1 MEYKFKLSK
10 IHCAGCALALEQNLN
25 GIEGVRAEINFVTKQ
40 LRLFIDTENPAD
52 TLTEVKIAVTKFDH
66 SIELLD
72 NDSLDESLK
81 KEKDLR
87 MINICR
93 YSASVVFLILGAL
106 LDLGWLK
113 ITFFAVAY
121 LASAYDVLWGAILN
135 LKNKNVFDEKLL
147 MSVASVGAF
156 VIGEYVE
163 SICVMV
169 LYGIGEIFENFAV
182 DKSRNRVKSL
192 LEIKQP
198 FANVYDGETDI
209 KVPLEMVGIG
219 ALIHIKPGERVPLD
233 GVVVDGT
240 SYLDVSAITGES
252 REKIVSSGDEILSGS
267 INGSSLLLVKV
278 TKLEKDSTV
287 SRIIDMVQNATESK
301 AKTEKFIS
309 KFSKVYTPI
318 VFALAIMLAF
328 IPPIILGFDQF
339 SKFAYRALCFLVVSC
354 PCALVI
360 SVPLAFFAGIGS
372 LARCGVLVK
381 GASFVEALAKIDSVI
396 FDKTGTLTSGVF
408 EISEIYVAKE
418 HTEEEVLELA
428 AYAENFSNH
437 KIAKSIKK
445 LYNEK
450 NPNKPVNSAWIS
462 DYKELAGLG
471 IEANIFGQDVL
482 VGNGELLRKHSIN
495 FPDVHKA
502 GSVLH
507 ISSAEDYYGYIVVC
521 DEIKKDS
528 IKAVK
533 DLQKLGLGIENIAL
547 STGDEHNS
555 ARLVADKIG
564 IENVYSG
571 LLPDEKVEIIK
582 RQTEKNK
589 IVAFVGD
596 GINDAPSIAISNVGV
611 AMGGFGTDVAVEASD
626 VVIMT
631 DEPSKV
637 ALAIKKS
644 KKTHKIAKQNIIGS
658 IAVKVLIL
666 ALIGFGFSGMWLAVF
681 ADVGVSLLAVLNSLR
696 AMLK

>member
-25 GIEGVRAEINFVTKQ
+25 DIEGVRAEISFVTKQ
-40 LRLFIDTENPAD
+40 LKLFIDTENPAE

-72 NDSLDESLK
+72 YNDKENIEQ
-81 KEKDLR
+81 KEKNR
-87 MINICR
+87 RNINICR
-93 YSASVVFLILGAL
+93 YSGSVIFLVLGL
-106 LDLGWLK
+106 TLDVTWLK
-113 ITFFAVAY
+113 IMFYSVSYF
-121 LASAYDVLWGAILN
+121 ASAFDVLWGAVLN
-135 LKNKNVFDEKLL
+135 IRNRNVFDEKLL
-147 MSVASVGAF
+147 MSVASIGAF
-156 VIGEYVE
+156 FIGEYVE
-163 SICVMV
+163 AICVMV
-169 LYGIGEIFENFAV
+169 LYGIGQIFENYAV
-182 DKSRNRVKSL
+182 DKSIIRVKSL

-198 FANVYDGETDI
+198 FANVYDGELDRQ
-209 KVPLEMVGIG
+209 VPTEYVGVG

-240 SYLDVSAITGES
+240 SYLDVSAITGET
-252 REKIVSSGDEILSGS
+252 REKIVTIGDEVLSGS

-287 SRIIDMVQNATESK
+287 SKIINMVQNATESK
-301 AKTEKFIS
+301 AKSEKFIS
-309 KFSKVYTPI
+309 KFSRVYTP
-318 VFALAIMLAF
+318 VVLCFALLIAF
-328 IPPIILGFDQF
+328 IPPIFVGF
-339 SKFAYRALCFLVVSC
+339 SKFSTYAYRALCFLVVSC

-360 SVPLAFFAGIGS
+360 SVPLTFFAGIGS
-372 LARCGVLVK
+372 MARCGVLVK
-381 GASFVEALAKIDSVI
+381 GASFVESLAKADSVI
-396 FDKTGTLTSGVF
+396 FDKTGTLTTGIF
-408 EISEIYVAKE
+408 EISEIYVTKE
-418 HTEEEVLELA
+418 HTEQEILELA
-428 AYAENFSNH
+428 VYAENFSNH

-462 DYKELAGLG
+462 QYKELAGLG

-482 VGNGELLRKHSIN
+482 VGNGELLKKHGIHFAN
-495 FPDVHKA
+495 VQKA
-502 GSVLH
+502 GTVLH
-507 ISSAEDYYGYIVVC
+507 ISADDDYYGYIVVC

-528 IKAVK
+528 ALAVRN
-533 DLQKLGLGIENIAL
+533 LSKLGINNISL
-547 STGDEHNS
+547 STGDESNS
-555 ARLVADKIG
+555 ATLVANKIG
-564 IENVYSG
+564 IESVYSG
-571 LLPDEKVEIIK
+571 LLPNEKVEVIK
-582 RQTEKNK
+582 KQTDNGKT
-589 IVAFVGD
+589 VVFVGD
-596 GINDAPSIAISNVGV
+596 GINDAPSIAVSNVGI

-637 ALAIKKS
+637 ALAIKKA
-644 KKTHKIAKQNIIGS
+644 KKTHKIAKQNIFWSVAI
-658 IAVKVLIL
+658 KVLTL

>member
-1 MEYKFKLSK
+1 MEYKFRLSK

-25 GIEGVRAEINFVTKQ
+25 EIEGVRAEISFVTKQ
-40 LRLFIDTENPAD
+40 LKLFIDTENPAE
-52 TLTEVKIAVTKFDH
+52 TLTDVKIAITKFDH
-66 SIELLD
+66 SVELLD
-72 NDSLDESLK
+72 IDEKDDYAK
-81 KEKDLR
+81 KEKTQRL
-87 MINICR
+87 INISR
-93 YSASVVFLILGAL
+93 YSGSIIFMILGLLLDVTWIKVVF
-106 LDLGWLK
+106 
-113 ITFFAVAY
+113 FATSY
-121 LASAYDVLWGAILN
+121 FASAYDVLWGAILN
-135 LKNKNVFDEKLL
+135 VKNKNVFDEKLL
-147 MSVASVGAF
+147 MSIASIGAF

-169 LYGIGEIFENFAV
+169 LYGVGEIFENFAV

-198 FANVYDGETDI
+198 YANVFDGENDRQ
-209 KVPLEMVGIG
+209 VPLENVGVG

-233 GVVVDGT
+233 GVVIDGT
-240 SYLDVSAITGES
+240 SYLDVSAISGES
-252 REKIVSSGDEILSGS
+252 REKIVSVGDEVLSGS

-287 SRIIDMVQNATESK
+287 SKIIDMVQNATESK

-309 KFSKVYTPI
+309 RFSKVYTPI
-318 VFALAIMLAF
+318 VLGLAVILAF
-328 IPPIILGFDQF
+328 IPPIFLGFDQF
-339 SKFAYRALCFLVVSC
+339 TKFAYRALCFLVVSC

-360 SVPLAFFAGIGS
+360 SVPLAFFAGIGA
-372 LARCGVLVK
+372 LARTGVLVK
-381 GASFVEALAKIDSVI
+381 GASFVEALAKADTVI
-396 FDKTGTLTSGVF
+396 FDKTGTLTTGVF
-408 EISEIYVAKE
+408 EIGEIYVAKE
-418 HTEEEVLELA
+418 HTEGEILELA

-471 IEANIFGQDVL
+471 IEASIFGQEVL
-482 VGNGELLRKHSIN
+482 VGNGELLKRHSIN
-495 FPDVHKA
+495 FPDVQKA

-507 ISSAEDYYGYIVVC
+507 ISADEDYYGYIVVC

-528 IKAVK
+528 ALAVK
-533 DLQKLGLGIENIAL
+533 NLRSLGIKNIAL
-547 STGDEHNS
+547 STGDERNS

-582 RQTEKNK
+582 RQIEKGDT
-589 IVAFVGD
+589 VAFVGD
-596 GINDAPSIAISNVGV
+596 GINDAPSIAVSNVGL

-637 ALAIKKS
+637 ALAIKKA
-644 KKTHKIAKQNIIGS
+644 KKTHKIAKQNIFGS

-666 ALIGFGFSGMWLAVF
+666 TLIGFGFSGMWLAVF

>member
-1 MEYKFKLSK
+1 MEYKFRLSK

-25 GIEGVRAEINFVTKQ
+25 EIEGVRAEISFVTKQ
-40 LRLFIDTENPAD
+40 LKLFIDTENPAE
-52 TLTEVKIAVTKFDH
+52 TLTEVKIAVTKFD
-66 SIELLD
+66 SSVELLD
-72 NDSLDESLK
+72 VDDK
-81 KEKDLR
+81 DDYAKQEKNRRL
-87 MINICR
+87 INICR
-93 YSASVVFLILGAL
+93 YSGSIIFMILGLIL
-106 LDLGWLK
+106 DVMWIK
-113 ITFFAVAY
+113 IVFFATSY
-121 LASAYDVLWGAILN
+121 FASAYDVLWGAILN
-135 LKNKNVFDEKLL
+135 LKNKNIFDEKLL

-156 VIGEYVE
+156 AIGEYVE

-169 LYGIGEIFENFAV
+169 LYGVGEIFENFAV

-198 FANVYDGETDI
+198 YANVYDGEADRQ
-209 KVPLEMVGIG
+209 VPLENIGVG

-233 GVVVDGT
+233 GIVVDGT

-252 REKIVSSGDEILSGS
+252 REKIVTVGDDVLSGS

-309 KFSKVYTPI
+309 RFSKIYTPI
-318 VFALAIMLAF
+318 VLGLAILIAF
-328 IPPIILGFDQF
+328 VPPIFFGFDQF
-339 SKFAYRALCFLVVSC
+339 LKYAYRALCFLVVSC

-360 SVPLAFFAGIGS
+360 SVPLAFFAGIGAM
-372 LARCGVLVK
+372 ARAGVLVK
-381 GASFVEALAKIDSVI
+381 GASFVEALAKSNVVI
-396 FDKTGTLTSGVF
+396 FDKTGTLTTGVF
-408 EISEIYVAKE
+408 EIGEIYAAKD
-418 HTEEEVLELA
+418 HTEEELLELA

-450 NPNKPVNSAWIS
+450 NPSKPVNSAWIS

-471 IEANIFGQDVL
+471 IEANIFGQEVL
-482 VGNGELLRKHSIN
+482 VGNGELLKNHSIT
-495 FPDVHKA
+495 FPDVQKA

-507 ISSAEDYYGYIVVC
+507 ICSGEDYYGYIVVC

-528 IKAVK
+528 ALAIKN
-533 DLQKLGLGIENIAL
+533 LQNLGIQNIAL
-547 STGDEHNS
+547 STGDEQNS

-564 IENVYSG
+564 IENIYSG

-582 RQTEKNK
+582 RQIEKGK
-589 IVAFVGD
+589 RVAFVGD
-596 GINDAPSIAISNVGV
+596 GINDAPSIAVSNVGL

-637 ALAIKKS
+637 AVAIKKA

>member
-25 GIEGVRAEINFVTKQ
+25 EIEGVHAEISFVTKQ
-40 LRLFIDTENPAD
+40 LKLFIETENPAD
-52 TLTEVKIAVTKFDH
+52 TLTEVKIAVAKFDRA
-66 SIELLD
+66 IELLD
-72 NDSLDESLK
+72 IDESDDFAE
-81 KEKDLR
+81 KEKSR
-87 MINICR
+87 RWFNVCR
-93 YSASVVFLILGAL
+93 YSLSIIFMILGL
-106 LDLGWLK
+106 IIDVMWLRLV
-113 ITFFAVAY
+113 FFSLSY

-135 LKNKNVFDEKLL
+135 IKNKNIFDEKLL
-147 MSVASVGAF
+147 MSIASIGAF
-156 VIGEYVE
+156 AIGEYVE

-169 LYGIGEIFENFAV
+169 LYGVGEIFENFAV
-182 DKSRNRVKSL
+182 DKSRSRVKSL

-198 FANVYDGETDI
+198 YANVYDGESDR
-209 KVPLEMVGIG
+209 KVPLENVGVG

-233 GVVVDGT
+233 GVVVDET

-252 REKIVSSGDEILSGS
+252 REKIVSAGDSVLSGS

-287 SRIIDMVQNATESK
+287 SKIIDMVQNATESK

-318 VFALAIMLAF
+318 VLVLALILAVV
-328 IPPIILGFDQF
+328 PPIFLGFSQF
-339 SKFAYRALCFLVVSC
+339 PRFAYRALCFLVVSC

-372 LARCGVLVK
+372 MARCGVLVK
-381 GASFVEALAKIDSVI
+381 GASFVEALANADAVV
-396 FDKTGTLTSGVF
+396 FDKTGTLTTGIF
-408 EISEIYVAKE
+408 EINEIYLTKE
-418 HTEEEVLELA
+418 HTENEILELA

-450 NPNKPVNSAWIS
+450 NPNKVINSAWIS

-471 IEANIFGQDVL
+471 IEATIFGQEVL
-482 VGNGELLRKHSIN
+482 VGNAELLKKHGIN
-495 FPDVHKA
+495 FANVQRA
-502 GSVLH
+502 GTVLH
-507 ISSAEDYYGYIVVC
+507 VSADEDYYGYIVVC

-528 IKAVK
+528 KLAVK
-533 DLQKLGLGIENIAL
+533 NLRNLGIQNIAL
-547 STGDEHNS
+547 STGDEKNS
-555 ARLVADKIG
+555 ATLVADKIG

-582 RQTEKNK
+582 KQIEKGK
-589 IVAFVGD
+589 TVAFVGD
-596 GINDAPSIAISNVGV
+596 GINDAPSIAVSNVGI

-637 ALAIKKS
+637 AVAIKKS

>member
-1 MEYKFKLSK
+1 MEYKFRLSK

-25 GIEGVRAEINFVTKQ
+25 EIEGVRAEISFVTKQ
-40 LRLFIDTENPAD
+40 LKLFIDTENPAE
-52 TLTEVKIAVTKFDH
+52 TLTEVKIAVTKFDR
-66 SIELLD
+66 SVELLD
-72 NDSLDESLK
+72 IDDKDDYAK
-81 KEKDLR
+81 KEKNRRL
-87 MINICR
+87 INICR
-93 YSASVVFLILGAL
+93 YSGSIIFMILGLIL
-106 LDLGWLK
+106 DVMWIK
-113 ITFFAVAY
+113 IVFFATSY
-121 LASAYDVLWGAILN
+121 FASAYDVLWGAILN
-135 LKNKNVFDEKLL
+135 LKNKNIFDEKLL
-147 MSVASVGAF
+147 MSVASIGAF
-156 VIGEYVE
+156 AIGEYVE

-198 FANVYDGETDI
+198 YANVFDGESDRQ
-209 KVPLEMVGIG
+209 VPLENVGVG

-233 GVVVDGT
+233 GIVVDGT

-252 REKIVSSGDEILSGS
+252 REKIVTPGDNVLSGS

-309 KFSKVYTPI
+309 RFSKIYTPI
-318 VFALAIMLAF
+318 VLGLAVLLAF
-328 IPPIILGFDQF
+328 VPPIFLGFDQF
-339 SKFAYRALCFLVVSC
+339 SKYAYRALCFLVVSC

-360 SVPLAFFAGIGS
+360 SVPLAFFAGIGAM
-372 LARCGVLVK
+372 ARAGVLVK
-381 GASFVEALAKIDSVI
+381 GASFVEALAKSNVVI
-396 FDKTGTLTSGVF
+396 FDKTGTLTTGIF
-408 EISEIYVAKE
+408 EIGEIYAAKD
-418 HTEEEVLELA
+418 HTEDELLELA

-450 NPNKPVNSAWIS
+450 NPSKPVNSAWIS
-462 DYKELAGLG
+462 DYRELAGLG
-471 IEANIFGQDVL
+471 IEANIFGQQVL
-482 VGNGELLRKHSIN
+482 VGNGELLKNHSIT
-495 FPDVHKA
+495 FPDVQKA

-507 ISSAEDYYGYIVVC
+507 ICAGEDYCGYIVVC

-528 IKAVK
+528 ALAIKN
-533 DLQKLGLGIENIAL
+533 LRNIGIQNIAL
-547 STGDEHNS
+547 STGDEQNS

-582 RQTEKNK
+582 SQIEKGK
-589 IVAFVGD
+589 TVVFVGD
-596 GINDAPSIAISNVGV
+596 GINDAPSIAVSNVGL

-637 ALAIKKS
+637 AVAIKKA
-644 KKTHKIAKQNIIGS
+644 KKTHKIAKQNIFGS